1 MLLRHIVHLHVL
13 YPIVLTTGNTF
24 CDICLLTRSKSLSQ
38 TGSTLKGKNLLLM
51 EQIPS
56 FKSRPHWKG
65 RQNKKNTE
73 LLHLKIYSFSL
84 MHFISLQILG
94 CGVLGI
100 GVWLL
105 VKEFSTREMSAI
117 MGSRLVEMVTYGLI
131 GGGGAATVL
140 AFCGCCGTMKQER
153 FVLGFVS
160 IHSCCYN
167 NQVVSLAY
175 A

>member
-1 MLLRHIVHLHVL
+1 
-13 YPIVLTTGNTF
+13 
-24 CDICLLTRSKSLSQ
+24 
-38 TGSTLKGKNLLLM
+38 
-51 EQIPS
+51 
-56 FKSRPHWKG
+56 
-65 RQNKKNTE
+65 
-73 LLHLKIYSFSL
+73 